1 MRISRQRMNYFCPLF
16 FLYTALSVIIVCI
29 VAIVPEKCSTI
40 PLPARGGKLTTE
52 QLWSSAGTDIH
63 KLAPGHSLV
72 ISSLLYSLAL
82 GYQPM
87 ENLSYKRTELG

>member
-1 MRISRQRMNYFCPLF
+1 MNYFCPPFF

-40 PLPARGGKLTTE
+40 PLPVRGGKVTTE
-52 QLWSSAGTDIH
+52 QLWSLAGTDIH

-72 ISSLLYSLAL
+72 ISSLLYSLEL
-82 GYQPM
+82 GYQLT
-87 ENLSYKRTELG
+87 ENLLNKRTELG